1 MNTKLLIIAM
11 KSLNLKVKIVIVIQI
26 LKKNC
31 NLIEKKCQNKESGS
45 SMSSV
50 FQLESNS
57 SLNINSKVNSDK
69 DKLGVELESD
79 KKYTDDKLSKKQ
91 SNQNQQN
98 IEVLSW
104 KSSDIDC
111 K

>member
-1 MNTKLLIIAM
+1 
-11 KSLNLKVKIVIVIQI
+11 
-26 LKKNC
+26 
-31 NLIEKKCQNKESGS
+31 
-45 SMSSV
+45 MSSV

-69 DKLGVELESD
+69 DKLGAELESD
-79 KKYTDDKLSKKQ
+79 KKYTDDKLSKKH

>member
-1 MNTKLLIIAM
+1 
-11 KSLNLKVKIVIVIQI
+11 
-26 LKKNC
+26 
-31 NLIEKKCQNKESGS
+31 
-45 SMSSV
+45 MSSV